1 MLSYTKTKRQPGN
14 PVGETISKN
23 SSSSICFQWSSLYTI
38 DISSKATFI
47 IEIAQDILGVVMPG
61 IATPPA

>member
-1 MLSYTKTKRQPGN
+1 MCGTTKAKRQPGN

-23 SSSSICFQWSSLYTI
+23 SSSSICFQWSSLDTTA
-38 DISSKATFI
+38 ISFNATNI